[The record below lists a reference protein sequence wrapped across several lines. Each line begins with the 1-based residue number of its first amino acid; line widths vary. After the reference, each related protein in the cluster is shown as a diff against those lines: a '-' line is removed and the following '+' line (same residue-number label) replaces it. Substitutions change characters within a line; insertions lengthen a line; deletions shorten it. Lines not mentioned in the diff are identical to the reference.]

1 MFYISLNLIFV
12 IMLFAWSMGALYF
25 KKEDMSW
32 LKAYKTALEKAV
44 NWFGTPNQP
53 TAIEYPVYIGIDQFG
68 SIYAN
73 VIDNEFFPV
82 LRNFVSSYFQD
93 YMEYPNHLEYYFF
106 ASNFK
111 LDITDDWEK
120 IMYLRDIAEKV
131 VHQYIQKNYPSFG
144 AIPNNL
150 VALNL
155 ISDTFFVS
163 IAKNTAGIAEN
174 KMYMDNLRKKMKQNA
189 LSKNPANVDEE
200 LEKELKEME
209 NNA

>member
-12 IMLFAWSMGALYF
+12 IMLFVWSMGALYF

-32 LKAYKTALEKAV
+32 LKAYKTALEKAI
-44 NWFGTPNQP
+44 NWFFAPDQP
-53 TAIEYPVYIGIDQFG
+53 VVIEFPVYIGISKFG
-68 SIYAN
+68 YDNPN
-73 VIDNEFFPV
+73 VIDKEFFPTLKV
-82 LRNFVSSYFQD
+82 FISAYYQNYV
-93 YMEYPNHLEYYFF
+93 ECPNRLEYYFF

-155 ISDTFFVS
+155 ISDTLFVS

-200 LEKELKEME
+200 LEKELEEME